1 MIPME
6 GRIHGVEDILLGFG
20 PKDAGSIPAGS
31 VFVIIV
37 AGFSL
42 PWIRPFYTG
51 ILGTT
56 SFMESIDGFGT
67 ANRD

>member
-31 VFVIIV
+31 VARNLTTPNVFTDSMKDQIL
-37 AGFSL
+37 F
-42 PWIRPFYTG
+42 PFC
-51 ILGTT
+51 
-56 SFMESIDGFGT
+56 FMGDT
-67 ANRD
+67 VKKHPLH

>member
-31 VFVIIV
+31 ALLF
-37 AGFSL
+37 
-42 PWIRPFYTG
+42 R
-51 ILGTT
+51 
-56 SFMESIDGFGT
+56 IDRIKF
-67 ANRD
+67 